1 MGCFGAEKI
10 RYIGEDW
17 ATKRFQLF
25 KAFHLTNILIME
37 ISIHNFELE
46 IRLIAAPHWINGYI

>member
-17 ATKRFQLF
+17 ATKPFQ
-25 KAFHLTNILIME
+25 AFHLTNILIME
-37 ISIHNFELE
+37 ISIHHFELE
-46 IRLIAAPHWINGYI
+46 IGLIAAPHWINGYI